1 MARAGSLAAR
11 HILAKNVRRL
21 RRERTLT
28 QEALA
33 NAANLRQGFISDV
46 ESAKLDVRIDTLD
59 RLAKALAVRVSD
71 LFEESKRG

>member
-1 MARAGSLAAR
+1 MARAGSPAAR
-11 HILAKNVRRL
+11 QVLAKNVRRL
-21 RRERTLT
+21 RSERKLT

-59 RLAKALAVRVSD
+59 RLAKALGVCVSD
-71 LFEESKRG
+71 LFEEGRRG

>member
-1 MARAGSLAAR
+1 MARAGSPAAR
-11 HILAKNVRRL
+11 QVLAKNVRRL
-21 RRERTLT
+21 RLERKLT

-59 RLAKALAVRVSD
+59 RLAKALGVRVSE
-71 LFEESKRG
+71 LFEDKRG